1 VIKRIIE
8 ISTAGTYLSVKLGQL
23 VVKQDGEIKG
33 QIPCEDIGV
42 LLVWHTGVSYSHAVF
57 TELLKYGAAIILCDG
72 HYLPAGMMLPLESN
86 TVQTER
92 FRTQIEAKEPV
103 KKQLWRQLIRA
114 KIAHQADVVKEDEK
128 TSKFLKGLRDQVRSG
143 DPDNIE
149 AQASK
154 RFWAAFMPKIISATE
169 NTEINKKENG
179 MTEAQPGATAKP
191 QAVPQADNQPQ
202 QIEFRRE
209 AEGGMPPN
217 NFLNYGYMVMRA
229 AVARAIC
236 SAGLLPTLGIHHR
249 NKYNAFCLADD
260 VLEPFRGFV
269 EKKVRGIV
277 QESKDLN
284 ELQELN
290 PARKAKLLEVLYEP
304 VEIAGFTGPL
314 MVGLHRTAA
323 SLQRCLAGEQKDL
336 ELPY

>member
-1 VIKRIIE
+1 MIKRIVE
-8 ISTAGTYLSVKLGQL
+8 VSRAGTHLSITLGQL
-23 VVKQDGEIKG
+23 IVRQNKEEVGR
-33 QIPCEDIGV
+33 IPCEDIGV
-42 LLVWHTGVSYSHAVF
+42 LLVWHTGVSYTHAVF

-72 HYLPAGMMLPLESN
+72 HFLPSGMMLPLESN

-92 FRTQIEAKEPV
+92 FRAQIEAKEPV

-114 KIAHQADVVKEDEK
+114 KIAHQADVVRENEQ
-128 TSKFLKGLRDQVRSG
+128 TSKFLQGLRDKVRSG

-154 RFWAAFMPKIISATE
+154 RFWAAFMPKGKNWIPACA
-169 NTEINKKENG
+169 G
-179 MTEAQPGATAKP
+179 MTETQPGA
-191 QAVPQADNQPQ
+191 AVLQADNQPQ
-202 QIEFRRE
+202 QIVFRRE

-260 VLEPFRGFV
+260 VMEPFRGFV
-269 EKKVRGIV
+269 EKKVRVIV
-277 QESKDLN
+277 QETTDLS
-284 ELQELN
+284 ELQELT
-290 PARKAKLLEVLYEP
+290 PARKEKLLEVLYEP
-304 VEIAGFTGPL
+304 VEIAGWGFIG
-314 MVGLHRTAA
+314 
-323 SLQRCLAGEQKDL
+323 QRRLYSDA
-336 ELPY
+336 

>member
-1 VIKRIIE
+1 MIKRIVE
-8 ISTAGTYLSVKLGQL
+8 VSRAGTHLSITLGQL
-23 VVKQDGEIKG
+23 IVRQNKEEVGR
-33 QIPCEDIGV
+33 IPCEDIGV
-42 LLVWHTGVSYSHAVF
+42 LLVWHTGVSYTHAVF
-57 TELLKYGAAIILCDG
+57 TELLKHGAAIILCDG
-72 HYLPAGMMLPLESN
+72 HYLPSGMMLPLESN

-92 FRTQIEAKEPV
+92 FRAQIEAKEPV

-114 KIAHQADVVKEDEK
+114 KIAHQADVVKEDEQA
-128 TSKFLKGLRDQVRSG
+128 SKFLRGMRDKVRSG

-154 RFWAAFMPKIISATE
+154 RFWAAFMPTPTSLRLE
-169 NTEINKKENG
+169 
-179 MTEAQPGATAKP
+179 GATP
-191 QAVPQADNQPQ
+191 PL

-209 AEGGMPPN
+209 TEGGMPPN

-269 EKKVRGIV
+269 EKKVRAIV
-277 QESKDLN
+277 QEVNDLS
-284 ELQELN
+284 ELQELT
-290 PARKAKLLEVLYEP
+290 PARKEKLLEVLYEP

-323 SLQRCLAGEQKDL
+323 SLQRCLAGEQKEI